1 MRKNKI
7 SLNLRNMIEQYIKN
21 NIYNYIL
28 VILAFLIGILAGIL
42 IINNYSNEKKEIICN
57 YVVSFFYKFY
67 STNDLDQNKLLVYA
81 MLNNFIL
88 ISILYIAGT
97 TIIGMPII
105 ISVII
110 YRGFCLSY
118 TISAITLSIGFNKS
132 VLFCIIALFLPNL
145 LFIPAILTIAVSSLK
160 IYKSIIYDNKKDI
173 IKKGL
178 ISHLIITIIMY
189 IVLSFASVI
198 ESNFSISILRLVE
211 PYIM

>member
-42 IINNYSNEKKEIICN
+42 IINNKKKKKKEIICN
-57 YVVSFFYKFY
+57 YVVSFFNKFY

>member
-57 YVVSFFYKFY
+57 YVVSFFNKFY

-189 IVLSFASVI
+189 IVLSFASII

>member
-57 YVVSFFYKFY
+57 YVVSFFNKFY